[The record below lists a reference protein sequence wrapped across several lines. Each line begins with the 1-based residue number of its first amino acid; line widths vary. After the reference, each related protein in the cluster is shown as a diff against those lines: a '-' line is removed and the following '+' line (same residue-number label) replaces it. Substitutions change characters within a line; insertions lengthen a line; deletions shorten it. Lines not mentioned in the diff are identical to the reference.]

1 MRKNKLITE
10 GQYTDLA
17 IAFFLARKLV
27 MPFNRWAAFDL
38 GIIDKRGKILKK
50 RLTTKEERN
59 AFTILD
65 KLILKVRTLIGDN
78 LFVRLGTTALLMADH
93 KPQGKMI
100 VEQYPNNDISLFR
113 KIQEQILDN
122 HSQISI
128 PLDAHNE
135 EIRIDYEI
143 NELKDKFNF
152 LLGIFIDNDLVA
164 SIGGN
169 YLPNNDKNKEFL
181 NILNII
187 INNLDEGGN
196 IILHIEDDKLNNVS
210 ININYNSNEIKV
222 QKINDEESISSSI
235 IADFFIIFEKDKEKQ
250 DFIKGWNKFYK
261 KLEWNNI

>member
-10 GQYTDLA
+10 GQYADLA
-17 IAFFLARKLV
+17 LAFYLSKKLV
-27 MPFNRWAAFDL
+27 TKFENWSAFDL
-38 GIIDKRGKILKK
+38 GIIDKKGKILKK

-65 KLILKVRTLIGDN
+65 KLILKVRTIVGDN
-78 LFVRLGTTALLMADH
+78 LFVKIGTVALLMADH
-93 KPQGKMI
+93 KPKGKMI
-100 VEQYPNNDISLFR
+100 VEQFPNEETKLFR

-122 HSQISI
+122 HSQITI
-128 PLDAHNE
+128 PLTTSNE

-152 LLGIFIDNDLVA
+152 LLGVFLDDDLVA
-164 SIGGN
+164 GLGGN
-169 YLPNNDKNKEFL
+169 YLPNNDINQNFL
-181 NILNII
+181 SHMNNI
-187 INNLDEGGN
+187 INNLDKGDN
-196 IILHIEDDKLNNVS
+196 TILHIQDDQLNDVS
-210 ININYNSNEIKV
+210 VNINYNSNEIKI
-222 QKINDEESISSSI
+222 QKVNDEKSIQSSV